1 VRKLLADPCSYAAL
15 AGRRDTRRQTVD
27 RQSVTDTPGR
37 QLVGLRGS
45 PPDTWFLGRT
55 QVHVSNGT
63 SIGSA
68 VFVGFTVVTDN
79 RLTDRPTRR
88 QTERQTKRQAS
99 RGTDRQTDRQT
110 DRRTDTPGHQQVPV
124 CHRRR
129 ALRRRRLLG
138 CGFGWAPKTTYWWG
152 PVFPR
157 EKGQFGGHPNS
168 HRDSGLDTVAIV

>member
-1 VRKLLADPCSYAAL
+1 MRKLLADPCSYAAL

-27 RQSVTDTPGR
+27 RQSVTDTPGH

-63 SIGSA
+63 SIGSS
-68 VFVGFTVVTDN
+68 VFVGFAVVTDN

-110 DRRTDTPGHQQVPV
+110 DGHSWPPAGPRVSPVASPAASPSSGVWFRVGFKNHVLVGARIPPGKGAVWGTSK
-124 CHRRR
+124 
-129 ALRRRRLLG
+129 L
-138 CGFGWAPKTTYWWG
+138 AP
-152 PVFPR
+152 
-157 EKGQFGGHPNS
+157 
-168 HRDSGLDTVAIV
+168 